1 MDFQICSTAYIRNP
15 PLPQAGS
22 QTVCLG
28 FGSTTRTAILT
39 TSRGV
44 KNSPFSPTSLL
55 SAKTS
60 KASPMTSL
68 FDFNKLYLS
77 NRPII
82 QFDLFICVKNPFFRE
97 IVPDFLKERSDPFC
111 NLFRLFI
118 KTHTEGG

>member
-1 MDFQICSTAYIRNP
+1 LDFQICSSDLIRNP

-68 FDFNKLYLS
+68 FDFNKLYL
-77 NRPII
+77 
-82 QFDLFICVKNPFFRE
+82 FICVKNPFFRE